1 MKIPTITG
9 IIDRRTLV
17 NFTVEPDMLKSILPP
32 PFMPKVVNGK
42 GIAGICLIRL
52 KEVRPKGL
60 PAFIGI
66 GSENG
71 AHRIAVEWIED
82 GKLMEGVYIPRR
94 DTSSLFNTITGGR
107 VFPGRH
113 HHAKFDVREGGGGYH
128 IAFESSDGTAISVDA
143 KLTDSFNHES
153 IFKDLDT
160 ASAFFKGGSTG
171 YSPNGCKYDG
181 LLLNTYRWEVKPLEV
196 SQVSSSYFENEK
208 MFPKGSVQFDKAL
221 LTTNIR
227 HEWSSVA
234 DKSGLSNVTR
244 DYSLIG

>member
-9 IIDRRTLV
+9 IIDRRMLV
-17 NFTVEPDMLKSILPP
+17 NFTVEPDVLKAILPT
-32 PFMPKVVNGK
+32 PFKPKVVNGK
-42 GIAGICLIRL
+42 GVAGICLIRL

-71 AHRIAVEWIED
+71 AHRIAVKWIDD
-82 GKLMEGVYIPRR
+82 GKLKEGVYIPRR

-113 HHAKFDVREGGGGYH
+113 YHAKFDVREGGGEYH
-128 IAFESSDGTAISVDA
+128 IAFESSDGTTISVDA
-143 KLTDSFNHES
+143 KLTGSFNHES

-171 YSPNGCKYDG
+171 YSPNGGKYDG
-181 LLLNTYRWEVKPLEV
+181 LLLNTYRWEVMPL
-196 SQVSSSYFENEK
+196 QVSKVRSSYFENEQ
-208 MFPKGSVQFDKAL
+208 MFPKGSVLFDNAL
-221 LTTNIR
+221 LMTNIR
-227 HEWSSVA
+227 HDWSSVA
-234 DKSGLSNVTR
+234 DKSSQPVQGHVL
-244 DYSLIG
+244 DL